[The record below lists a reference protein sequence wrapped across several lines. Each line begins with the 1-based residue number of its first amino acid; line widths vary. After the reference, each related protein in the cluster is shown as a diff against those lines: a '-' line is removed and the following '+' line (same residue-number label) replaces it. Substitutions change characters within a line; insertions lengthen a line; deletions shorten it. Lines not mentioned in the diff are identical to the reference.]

1 MDKIVRDVRV
11 ERYYPSVVAPS
22 AEFKV
27 LAEIENPE
35 FTVVW
40 ERVWR
45 RFANTFVYEIDETGA
60 ARWED
65 MLRMIRGDNLPLG
78 TRRQR
83 ILARINAMTPY
94 SVRAFRSMLDA
105 MFGAGVALPSE
116 VFAKYELWLDIA
128 RTHIFRANEVRRF
141 ARVIVPA
148 NLTVNIS
155 STATVTENLYFAG
168 YVASKKITVIDSGG
182 DISYDVPAA
191 QMGFAGTVKRSK
203 HIVIRSE

>member
-22 AEFKV
+22 AEFKT
-27 LAEIENPE
+27 LAGIENPE
-35 FTVVW
+35 YKVQW
-40 ERVWR
+40 EQLWQ
-45 RFANTFVYEIDETGA
+45 RFANTFVYEINEEGA

-78 TRRQR
+78 TRQQR

-94 SVRAFRSMLDA
+94 SIRAFRSMLDA

-128 RTHIFRANEVRRF
+128 RANIFRANEVRRF
-141 ARVIVPA
+141 ARVIAPA
-148 NLTVNIS
+148 NLTIHIS
-155 STATVTENLYFAG
+155 STADVTTNLYFAG
-168 YVASKKITVIDSGG
+168 IVKCRKTIVIDSGG
-182 DISYDVPAA
+182 DISYNVPAA
-191 QMGFAGTVKRSK
+191 QLGFAGMVKRSK
-203 HIVIRSE
+203 HIVIRSD

>member
-1 MDKIVRDVRV
+1 MDKIVRAVRV

-27 LAEIENPE
+27 LAQIENPE

-45 RFANTFVYEIDETGA
+45 RFANTFVDLIDEEGA
-60 ARWED
+60 ARWEV
-65 MLRMIRGDNLPLG
+65 MLRMVRGDNLPLEE
-78 TRRQR
+78 RKRR
-83 ILARINAMTPY
+83 ILARIRAMVPY
-94 SVRAFRSMLDA
+94 TIRSFRTMLDA
-105 MFGAGVALPSE
+105 MFGEGVAVPLRVLE
-116 VFAKYELWLDIA
+116 KRELWLDISCA
-128 RTHIFRANEVRRF
+128 HIFRANEVRRF
-141 ARVIVPA
+141 ARIIAPA

-155 STATVTENLYFAG
+155 STEEVTANLYFAG
-168 YVASKKITVIDSGG
+168 YVARRKITVIDSGG
-182 DISYDVPAA
+182 DISYDVPVA

>member
-45 RFANTFVYEIDETGA
+45 RFANTFVYEIDEEGA
-60 ARWED
+60 ARWEV
-65 MLRMIRGDNLPLG
+65 MLRMVCGDNLPLEE
-78 TRRQR
+78 RKRR
-83 ILARINAMTPY
+83 ILARIRAMVPY
-94 SVRAFRSMLDA
+94 TIRSFWTMLDA
-105 MFGAGVALPSE
+105 MFGEGVAVPLRVLE
-116 VFAKYELWLDIA
+116 KRELWLDISRA
-128 RTHIFRANEVRRF
+128 HIFRANEVRRF
-141 ARVIVPA
+141 ARVIAPA

-155 STATVTENLYFAG
+155 STEEVTANLYFAG
-168 YVASKKITVIDSGG
+168 YVARRKITVIDSGG

>member
-1 MDKIVRDVRV
+1 MDEIVRDVRV

-45 RFANTFVYEIDETGA
+45 RFANTFVYEIDEEGA
-60 ARWED
+60 ARWEV
-65 MLRMIRGDNLPLG
+65 MLRMVRGDNLPLEE
-78 TRRQR
+78 RKRR
-83 ILARINAMTPY
+83 ILARIRAMVPY
-94 SVRAFRSMLDA
+94 TIRSFRTMLDA
-105 MFGAGVALPSE
+105 MFGDGNVVPLRVLE
-116 VFAKYELWLDIA
+116 KRELWLDVA
-128 RTHIFRANEVRRF
+128 RTQVFLANGVRRF
-141 ARVIVPA
+141 ARVIAPA
-148 NLTVNIS
+148 NLTINIS
-155 STATVTENLYFAG
+155 STANITEHLYFAG
-168 YVASKKITVIDSGG
+168 IVRCKRITVIYSGG

>member
-27 LAEIENPE
+27 LAQIENPE

-45 RFANTFVYEIDETGA
+45 RFANTFVYEIDEEGA
-60 ARWED
+60 ARWEV
-65 MLRMIRGDNLPLG
+65 MLRMVRGDNLPLEE
-78 TRRQR
+78 RKQR
-83 ILARINAMTPY
+83 ILARIRAMAPY
-94 SVRAFRSMLDA
+94 TIRSFRTMLDA
-105 MFGAGVALPSE
+105 MFGEGVAVLLRVLE
-116 VFAKYELWLDIA
+116 KRELWLDISRA
-128 RTHIFRANEVRRF
+128 HIFRANEVRRF
-141 ARVIVPA
+141 ARVIAPA

-155 STATVTENLYFAG
+155 STEEVTVNLYFAG
-168 YVASKKITVIDSGG
+168 YVARRKITVIDSGG

>member
-27 LAEIENPE
+27 LAQIENPE

-45 RFANTFVYEIDETGA
+45 RFANTFVYEIDEEGA
-60 ARWED
+60 ARWEV
-65 MLRMIRGDNLPLG
+65 MLRMVRGDNLPLEE
-78 TRRQR
+78 RKRR
-83 ILARINAMTPY
+83 ILARIRAMVPY
-94 SVRAFRSMLDA
+94 TIRSFRTMLDA
-105 MFGAGVALPSE
+105 MFGEGVAVPLRVLE
-116 VFAKYELWLDIA
+116 KRELWLDISRA
-128 RTHIFRANEVRRF
+128 HIFRANEVRRF
-141 ARVIVPA
+141 ACVIVPA